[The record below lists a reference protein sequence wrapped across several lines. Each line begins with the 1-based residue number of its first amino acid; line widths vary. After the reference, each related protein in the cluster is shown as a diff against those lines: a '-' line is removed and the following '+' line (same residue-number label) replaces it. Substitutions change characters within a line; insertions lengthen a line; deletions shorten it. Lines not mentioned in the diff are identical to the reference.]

1 MFAERYILNNIVY
14 PAFIKTDVLPAL
26 SLIVMIPCLNEPEI
40 IRTLESLWACEPIQS
55 FCEVIVAV
63 NDSKSSSPK
72 VQQFNRDTFQKL
84 MAWKQENDRTN
95 LVLHP
100 IYADSVTSKHA
111 GAGMARK
118 IGMDEA
124 IRRFNAINKPDGVIV
139 SLDADCLV
147 SANYLKQIE
156 TVFTARK
163 SCFAATINFSHR
175 IEEMDNPKQK
185 QGILLYE
192 DYLHYYKKAHDFVGY
207 PDSIYTIG
215 SAFAV
220 RAEAY
225 VKQNGMNRRQA
236 GEDFY
241 FLYKLT
247 KLGSITEIT
256 DAFVYPSARISDRVP
271 FGTGA
276 SMTKWM
282 NDAEDLAMTY
292 NFSAFLDLKTLF
304 DRVDSLFRIRPDAYN
319 QLISELP
326 LSIQK
331 YILTIDFTGKLAEI
345 NQNSSSLSS
354 FRKRFFQFFD
364 AFIILRFL
372 NFTHQEYYQRQK
384 LSEAIHQLQDEETG
398 KSENLKR
405 MKPETGMESG
415 SYENS

>member
-1 MFAERYILNNIVY
+1 MITFILNPDTMFADRYIEKNIIY
-14 PAFIKTDVLPAL
+14 PPFIAAEVLSGL
-26 SLIVMIPCLNEPEI
+26 SMIVMIPCLNEPEI

-63 NDSKSSSPK
+63 NNSESSSPEVK
-72 VQQFNRDTFQKL
+72 EFNRQTVQKL
-84 MAWKQENDRTN
+84 IVWKQQNDRPN
-95 LVLHP
+95 LVLYP
-100 IYADSVTSKHA
+100 IYAESVNARHA

-147 SANYLKQIE
+147 SANYLKRIE
-156 TVFTARK
+156 TVFSEQK
-163 SCFAATINFSHR
+163 SCFAATINFRHQ
-175 IEEMDNPKQK
+175 IDEMADPKQK
-185 QGILLYE
+185 RGIQLYE
-192 DYLHYYKKAHDFVGY
+192 DYLHYYKKAHDFAEY

-225 VKQNGMNRRQA
+225 VKQGGMNRRQA

-247 KLGSITEIT
+247 KLGSIIEIN
-256 DAFVYPSARISDRVP
+256 DAFVYPSARVSDRVP

-282 NDAEDLAMTY
+282 NDAEDLALTY
-292 NFSAFLDLKTLF
+292 NFAAFLDLKALF
-304 DRVDSLFRIRPDAYN
+304 DRIDSLFRISPESYVAF
-319 QLISELP
+319 LAELP
-326 LSIQK
+326 DSIQE
-331 YILTIDFTGKLAEI
+331 YIETLDFASKLAEI

-372 NFTHQEYYQRQK
+372 NLAHQKYYERQN
-384 LSEAIHQLQDEETG
+384 LSEAIRQLQEY
-398 KSENLKR
+398 S
-405 MKPETGMESG
+405 
-415 SYENS
+415 